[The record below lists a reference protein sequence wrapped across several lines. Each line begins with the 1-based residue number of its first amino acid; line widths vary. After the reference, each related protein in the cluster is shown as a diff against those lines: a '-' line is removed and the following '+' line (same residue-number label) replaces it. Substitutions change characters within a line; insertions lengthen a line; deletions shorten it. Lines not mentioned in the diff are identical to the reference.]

1 METSQIDIPRRRQQR
16 RKTAEAQLEKQL
28 EVGVNE
34 FRAEVIERPFLYLGL
49 AFAGGL
55 LSRTFPVRLI
65 FSALLR
71 LVSILSGPALLLMG
85 ILKIREL
92 VSATRDPAEN

>member
-65 FSALLR
+65 FSVLLR

-92 VSATRDPAEN
+92 GSATRDPAEN